1 VDDDEDLIRVLIHP
15 VADGQVVGLVRGQL
29 LIIADTARREAGLEG
44 DDIVLHQVTESVV
57 RWVVERLGED
67 EGQAVGVGVV
77 IRHIEIGAGVRA
89 VGQAEA
95 VSVVAVIVELIS
107 QGGQT
112 LSHPTLFD
120 EIVAA
125 GVVQKDDADGLKS
138 RGEPCS
144 QEKREQNEQNG
155 K

>member
-77 IRHIEIGAGVRA
+77 
-89 VGQAEA
+89 
-95 VSVVAVIVELIS
+95 ELIS